1 MNRENRRRKYEK
13 GYYKKHA
20 CLDPFTCKVCGR
32 EILPE
37 GAGSDH
43 RNHCPYCLS
52 SVHVD
57 NEPGDRAS
65 ACHGVMEPISVW
77 VRKNG
82 EWAVI
87 HRCTVCGKMGSNRI
101 AADDNPMKLMAL
113 ALRPYGE
120 AAVCHNA
127 SSLSFY
133 LCSSH
138 LISDTLP
145 YPSKQDAHEN

>member
-1 MNRENRRRKYEK
+1 MRSAGAK
-13 GYYKKHA
+13 
-20 CLDPFTCKVCGR
+20 
-32 EILPE
+32 LPE

-65 ACHGVMEPISVW
+65 ECHGVMEPISVW

-113 ALRPYGE
+113 ALRLLRQPASRPKAHQKHGE
-120 AAVCHNA
+120 NHGR
-127 SSLSFY
+127 
-133 LCSSH
+133 
-138 LISDTLP
+138 
-145 YPSKQDAHEN
+145 